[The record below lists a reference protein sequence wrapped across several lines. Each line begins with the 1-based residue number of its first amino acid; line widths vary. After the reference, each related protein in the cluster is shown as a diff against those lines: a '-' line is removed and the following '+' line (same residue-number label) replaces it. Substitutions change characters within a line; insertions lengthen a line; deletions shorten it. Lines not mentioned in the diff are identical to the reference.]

1 MAEETFRGVCREA
14 LMASINSSHTVC
26 VEDLQG
32 EVCAMQL
39 SQSTM
44 EQILKEEK
52 RRLDFGRRERE
63 AGINLRVAPFPP
75 DVLGDQTPLV
85 GLSIRT
91 EPEELKRRSPER
103 RRRRERRD
111 EELSVWGSRG
121 VVSTRTESAASLLPA
136 PSLAHQMPMPGD
148 NPSVFLLE
156 GFRVQNLNQA
166 FHVNSQILVCGHPTY
181 WDRER
186 NYFMSPARLT
196 SSLKAYAREHAWQEA
211 LRCLLD
217 AEKTLLQLSTIH
229 INAAASACARAGE
242 RQQVAALL
250 HEIWDRALQAD
261 VISYS
266 AVMTSQKADS
276 QWPEVLHLLNEVES
290 NAIVPDNPLC
300 TSAVSACSKSAAWA
314 EALLAL
320 RPGIR
325 PDTSL
330 LNSLAKA
337 PKGDTPGLWTRS
349 AEQLAIMR
357 QLAIPLNPLSFGS
370 ALVACGHDWTA
381 ALELLQ
387 GMHQSVGLTLP
398 ACSST
403 VVACV
408 RSHMTDIALR
418 LLDQMVVSQMLP
430 TMFTYGSALGAAADW
445 LAALAILDHMR
456 SRVEFQVDA
465 AGYAAVIS
473 ACARGHKWALGFQ
486 LLSEGLEARLEM
498 GVAVFGTLLAAME
511 QSKKEPQEVLQLMR
525 RRLLELDI
533 ITASHSMSLAYQDGR
548 WHRAVNLYH
557 QLLDDSLR
565 LDSIAAST
573 AASAA
578 AAGHLWRPA
587 LQLMRNLAGRLLE
600 VDARQVNVGMAV
612 LGRGQHWD
620 SALNLLDKYPAASR
634 DGTTHNA
641 LLAAVAKGVQW
652 LAAVLQL
659 EHLQVRRVRADAY
672 TYSTAISACC
682 DAWREA
688 CHVLEML
695 QAFSEEPPTMAFN
708 AATSACSKGDQW
720 QRCFHLLGLARES
733 ARQSEDTQ
741 DQGLTPGFNAAIQA
755 SARCSNLQAGLQLWN
770 QFADGP
776 RAVNSCSRLLTECE
790 QTGDRGAEEQ
800 LLAELKSGWLWA
812 QGDILALLPAQP
824 ESGQWQAKLREV
836 SLPAVRPRP
845 RFRVSR
851 RPAGLVGAASSAG
864 FATAPYAKE
873 LGLLLH
879 VLQTAE
885 AGSPSSVCSS
895 IESFGSQVLGKARAW
910 LKVAGSSKASILTC
924 AAKGAVPNSRVLEIG
939 TYCGYSALQ
948 LAVAL
953 PKARIVSVDV
963 DPAHVLIA
971 RNVIAFAGLE
981 PPQVVVWTGHST
993 AVLMRLCSNST
1004 RSSAFGAVFMDQ
1016 RGSLYHEDL
1025 HNLERSGL
1033 LRPGAV
1039 VIADNVLKPGAP
1051 LLLWRLATSP
1061 KYSVQQLSVQEFAM
1075 PVEDWMAV
1083 AVVKDTTPDP
1093 IPAKEAVAPE
1103 SAMELHRQ
1111 SDEIR
1116 ARALLPGQGA
1126 ERGDDGLCLSAPGR
1140 CLARIDR
1147 RGLERCTTSACEISD
1162 RARCPGDQLDGR
1174 CPAPA
1179 GERSAQ
1185 RQLQASVVRFQ
1196 SAFNLTLNLAAA
1208 EQAGGFH
1215 TPELNAVYFLDSSLQ
1230 IGSRATYWDERR
1242 RFFMY
1247 YQAALKRWAI
1257 SVHDAESTGEDM
1269 LENAK
1274 RGGLCGFAF
1283 EVDKS
1288 SNQWMEHC
1296 EGKWIN
1302 VKIDIQK
1309 LCTGRRASVT
1319 QDINKSLLTSSTP
1332 RVPETPE
1339 TRDTSREVTFAMPL
1353 KAASALVPAAP
1364 AASVAPA
1371 APVAPGA
1378 TVAAPARAS
1387 VAPVTAPSA
1396 AAPVVASPPAPKT
1409 DSPMVA
1415 QLVLA
1420 EAETTAPDMRQGH
1433 EEKNLQ
1439 AEQEA
1444 EGGEDELSTD
1454 PEVKVEKD
1462 KKERKKD
1469 KDSKKAKKLEK
1480 QERARRK
1487 ENKLKE
1493 KLRQEMLAA
1502 RANKSKVRGE
1512 HVSKKQSASPKKRH
1526 EADKAKRRRVE
1537 ASAAEKPAAK
1547 GAPRSG
1553 KESQRPRWAASAAA
1567 KWPAFWAEDQAKQA
1581 SNHAGTDHT
1590 ARMVR
1595 GF

>member
-1 MAEETFRGVCREA
+1 
-14 LMASINSSHTVC
+14 
-26 VEDLQG
+26 
-32 EVCAMQL
+32 
-39 SQSTM
+39 
-44 EQILKEEK
+44 
-52 RRLDFGRRERE
+52 
-63 AGINLRVAPFPP
+63 
-75 DVLGDQTPLV
+75 
-85 GLSIRT
+85 
-91 EPEELKRRSPER
+91 
-103 RRRRERRD
+103 
-111 EELSVWGSRG
+111 
-121 VVSTRTESAASLLPA
+121 
-136 PSLAHQMPMPGD
+136 
-148 NPSVFLLE
+148 
-156 GFRVQNLNQA
+156 
-166 FHVNSQILVCGHPTY
+166 
-181 WDRER
+181 
-186 NYFMSPARLT
+186 
-196 SSLKAYAREHAWQEA
+196 
-211 LRCLLD
+211 
-217 AEKTLLQLSTIH
+217 
-229 INAAASACARAGE
+229 
-242 RQQVAALL
+242 
-250 HEIWDRALQAD
+250 
-261 VISYS
+261 
-266 AVMTSQKADS
+266 
-276 QWPEVLHLLNEVES
+276 
-290 NAIVPDNPLC
+290 
-300 TSAVSACSKSAAWA
+300 
-314 EALLAL
+314 
-320 RPGIR
+320 
-325 PDTSL
+325 
-330 LNSLAKA
+330 
-337 PKGDTPGLWTRS
+337 
-349 AEQLAIMR
+349 
-357 QLAIPLNPLSFGS
+357 
-370 ALVACGHDWTA
+370 
-381 ALELLQ
+381 
-387 GMHQSVGLTLP
+387 
-398 ACSST
+398 
-403 VVACV
+403 
-408 RSHMTDIALR
+408 
-418 LLDQMVVSQMLP
+418 
-430 TMFTYGSALGAAADW
+430 
-445 LAALAILDHMR
+445 
-456 SRVEFQVDA
+456 
-465 AGYAAVIS
+465 
-473 ACARGHKWALGFQ
+473 
-486 LLSEGLEARLEM
+486 M

-1126 ERGDDGLCLSAPGR
+1126 AGIFVERERHLGDVWQELIGEDWKDAPQVRVKSLIEHAVRATSLTAGALPLPARDRPSASSKP
-1140 CLARIDR
+1140 AS
-1147 RGLERCTTSACEISD
+1147 SASKV
-1162 RARCPGDQLDGR
+1162 PSTLPSTLPPQ
-1174 CPAPA
+1174 
-1179 GERSAQ
+1179 SK
-1185 RQLQASVVRFQ
+1185 QAFAVDTVQIR
-1196 SAFNLTLNLAAA
+1196 
-1208 EQAGGFH
+1208 GGFH

-1553 KESQRPRWAASAAA
+1553 KESQRQTADSPETAMVPWQPSREDAVPLGPAVAVNPFWSEKAKEEAQLKALRPKDLPEVEEEQGSLVSPGALPVGSIYSAEIPAGGLDELLGAFKQVITQNQALWQEMKSLKEQVREGGGSKAMKVVICWVFREEVALADLWCCEHDKEDLEIRAGTKPQRRWREPMVVHRPEEDLGSVEQMMVLEGFILNNLEGENLVVEVRIAEVGKDQEILLKERYYLAMETGGSLDVRMRVFGVRASHRGTKEVGLVRLVVMQISIYPAEGFMEGGPIALVDPEVPVEPRDGDGGAKNFSENDVKGQAVRKVEVDASA
-1567 KWPAFWAEDQAKQA
+1567 PTTG
-1581 SNHAGTDHT
+1581 AGKTSQSDGSDGE
-1590 ARMVR
+1590 AVR
-1595 GF
+1595 GLIQEAAGLLKSLRGPELRRIQVSSLERYPSYWAWDEWKRFKKAYKMKEYHFDQGPFGHAKTKPTTIGTNMEMLEQLDGVLVEETYRRR